1 MPPANPRPQPL
12 QLIRLFL
19 LTAVLLFGAVVLFV
33 HRQPNWKPGVLPI
46 AVSYAVV
53 PYAIL
58 AVWIAAVLKGRVR
71 QEPDPQRRASL
82 LVIGWALGEGAALIG
97 LIIFYVTGQAQW
109 YGFGLLAMVISF
121 ALLSPS
127 AASPT
132 ADGVDAPG

>member
-1 MPPANPRPQPL
+1 MSSANPRPQPL

-19 LTAVLLFGAVVLFV
+19 MTGVLLFGAVVLFV

-46 AVSYAVV
+46 AVSYAMV

-82 LVIGWALGEGAALIG
+82 LLVGWAVGEGAALIG
-97 LIIFYVTGQAQW
+97 VIIFYITGQAQW
-109 YGFGLLAMVISF
+109 YGLGLLAMVCSF
-121 ALLSPS
+121 AMLSPGVAS
-127 AASPT
+127 ASAG
-132 ADGVDAPG
+132 GVDARG